1 MCIFGS
7 ENHPPMNAWNLKLFD
22 LIAGGH
28 QPDSALLRVASLLAE
43 GSTWVCAALILAAMW
58 MQPAVRARIA
68 FVLVVA
74 ALASLVSRELAA
86 AIGAPRPFML
96 GLSPEHISHGAR
108 AGLPSTHASV
118 MFTVA
123 FMLVADRRLRA
134 IGLAV
139 LGLAAATAWARVYV
153 GVHFPADVAAGALLG
168 ACMAGAAQAALHG
181 AEGLRA
187 NAGPQLTRLTHLLAG
202 PGLGLWLLGG
212 FAVAAAGVGLNMPLT
227 IGPGFVLEGGAVE
240 NGTLVL
246 YVVAALLVVKMRP
259 PAWSGRD
266 AGALCIVLFALAA
279 HEAHLSA
286 ALFDIG
292 RLKAHLDGVE
302 TSPQM
307 ALALAVLGTVGVA
320 AIWLTRRLWVV
331 WRSALLRRRWRPAAR
346 TVAAFGVALLT
357 AASLDQLQAALADG
371 NLLPYVPAT
380 LRYLML
386 SMEEVLEFAL
396 PVLAVLGLLQLQVGR
411 YPTWFR
417 RRADSAN
424 RHEARL
430 A

>member
-1 MCIFGS
+1 
-7 ENHPPMNAWNLKLFD
+7 MNTWNLALFD

-28 QPDSALLRVASLLAE
+28 QPDSLVLRVASLLAE
-43 GSTWVCAALILAAMW
+43 GSTWLCAALILAATW

-68 FVLVVA
+68 LVLVVA
-74 ALASLVSRELAA
+74 ALASLVSRELAT

-139 LGLAAATAWARVYV
+139 MAMAVATAWARVYV
-153 GVHFPADVAAGALLG
+153 GVHFPLDVAAGALLG
-168 ACMAGAAQAALHG
+168 ACMAGAAQAAIHG
-181 AEGLRA
+181 AARLHARA
-187 NAGPQLTRLTHLLAG
+187 EPRLTRLTQLLAG
-202 PGLGLWLLGG
+202 QGLGLWLLGG
-212 FAVAAAGVGLNMPLT
+212 FVVAATGVGMNMPLT
-227 IGPGFVLEGGAVE
+227 IGPGLLLEGGAVE

-246 YVVAALLVVKMRP
+246 YVIAALLVLRMRP
-259 PAWSGRD
+259 PAWSWRD
-266 AGALCIVLFALAA
+266 ASALCVVLLALAA
-279 HEAHLSA
+279 REAHLHMM
-286 ALFDIG
+286 LFDIG
-292 RLKAHLDGVE
+292 MLKTHIDSVG
-302 TSPQM
+302 TSTQIV
-307 ALALAVLGTVGVA
+307 LAIAVLGTVGVA
-320 AIWLTRRLWVV
+320 AIWLARRLGGV
-331 WRSALLRRRWRPAAR
+331 WRSALLRRRWRPAAH

-357 AASLDQLQAALADG
+357 AGSLDQLQAMLADG
-371 NLLPYVPAT
+371 NVLPYVPAT

-386 SMEEVLEFAL
+386 SMEEVLELAL
-396 PVLAVLGLLQLQVGR
+396 PVLAMLGLLQLQVGR

-417 RRADSAN
+417 RS
-424 RHEARL
+424 RHAGTLGARTARL

>member
-1 MCIFGS
+1 
-7 ENHPPMNAWNLKLFD
+7 MNTWNLRLFE

-28 QPDSALLRVASLLAE
+28 QPDSGLLRVASLLAE
-43 GSTWVCAALILAAMW
+43 GSTWLCAVLILAAVW
-58 MQPAVRARIA
+58 MQPPGRARIA

-74 ALASLVSRELAA
+74 ALASVLSRELAA

-123 FMLVADRRLRA
+123 FLLVADLRLRA

-139 LGLAAATAWARVYV
+139 LALAVATAWARVYV

-168 ACMAGAAQAALHG
+168 ACMAGAAQAAVHG
-181 AEGLRA
+181 AEGLRVR
-187 NAGPQLTRLTHLLAG
+187 AGPQLTRLTRLLAG

-212 FAVAAAGVGLNMPLT
+212 FAVAAAGVGINMPLT

-240 NGTLVL
+240 NGTLGL
-246 YVVAALLVVKMRP
+246 YVVAALLVLRMRP
-259 PAWSGRD
+259 PAWSWRD
-266 AGALCIVLFALAA
+266 AGALCIVLLALAA
-279 HEAHLSA
+279 HEAHLDT

-292 RLKAHLDGVE
+292 LLTARLGGVG
-302 TSPQM
+302 TSSHKV
-307 ALALAVLGTVGVA
+307 LAVAVLGTVGA
-320 AIWLTRRLWVV
+320 AAVWLVRRLWAVR
-331 WRSALLRRRWRPAAR
+331 RSALLRRRWRPAAR

-357 AASLDQLQAALADG
+357 AGSLDQLQATLADG
-371 NLLPYVPAT
+371 NVLPYVPAT

-386 SMEEVLEFAL
+386 SMEEVLELAL

-417 RRADSAN
+417 RNADGADRRAS
-424 RHEARL
+424 RL

>member
-1 MCIFGS
+1 
-7 ENHPPMNAWNLKLFD
+7 MNTWNLKLFA

-28 QPDSALLRVASLLAE
+28 QPDSGLLRVASLLAE
-43 GSTWVCAALILAAMW
+43 GSTWLCAALILVAVF
-58 MQPAVRARIA
+58 MQPAVRSHIA
-68 FVLVVA
+68 LVLVVA
-74 ALASLVSRELAA
+74 AFASMVSRELAS

-123 FMLVADRRLRA
+123 FMLTADLRLRT

-139 LGLAAATAWARVYV
+139 LSMAIATGWARIYI
-153 GVHFPADVAAGALLG
+153 GVHFPADVAAGAVLG
-168 ACMAGAAQAALHG
+168 ACIAGAAQAAIQG
-181 AEGLRA
+181 ANRLRTRA
-187 NAGPQLTRLTHLLAG
+187 DPQLAWLTQRLAG

-212 FAVAAAGVGLNMPLT
+212 FAMAAVGLGLNMPLT
-227 IGPGFVLEGGAVE
+227 IGPGFVLEGGTVE

-246 YVVAALLVVKMRP
+246 YVVAAMLVLRMRP
-259 PAWSGRD
+259 PAWSWRD
-266 AGALCIVLFALAA
+266 AGALCIVLLALAA
-279 HEAHLSA
+279 HDANLHVA
-286 ALFDIG
+286 MFDMDLLQA
-292 RLKAHLDGVE
+292 RFPGVGA
-302 TSPQM
+302 SPQI
-307 ALALAVLGTVGVA
+307 ALAIAVSGTVAAA
-320 AIWLTRRLWVV
+320 AIWLTRRLWMV

-357 AASLDQLQAALADG
+357 AGSLDQLQAMLADG
-371 NLLPYVPAT
+371 NSLRHLPAT

-386 SMEEVLEFAL
+386 SMEEVLELAL
-396 PVLAVLGLLQLQVGR
+396 PVLAVLGLLQLQMGR

-417 RRADSAN
+417 RNADGSH
-424 RHEARL
+424 RGSPRL

>member
-1 MCIFGS
+1 
-7 ENHPPMNAWNLKLFD
+7 MNTWNLKLFD

-28 QPDSALLRVASLLAE
+28 QPDSGLLRIASLLAE
-43 GSTWVCAALILAAMW
+43 GSTWLCAALILAALW

-74 ALASLVSRELAA
+74 ALASVVSREMAT

-96 GLSPEHISHGAR
+96 GLSPEHISHGTR

-123 FMLVADRRLRA
+123 FMLIADRRLRA
-134 IGLAV
+134 VGLAV
-139 LGLAAATAWARVYV
+139 LAMAVATAWARVYV

-168 ACMAGAAQAALHG
+168 VCMAGAAQAAIHS
-181 AEGLRA
+181 AERLRGRA
-187 NAGPQLTRLTHLLAG
+187 EPQLTRLTQFLAG
-202 PGLGLWLLGG
+202 PGLALWLLGG
-212 FAVAAAGVGLNMPLT
+212 FAVAATGVGLNMPLT
-227 IGPGFVLEGGAVE
+227 IGPGVLLEGGAVE

-246 YVVAALLVVKMRP
+246 YVVAAMLVLKMRP
-259 PAWSGRD
+259 PAWSWRD
-266 AGALCIVLFALAA
+266 AGALCIVLLALAA
-279 HEAHLSA
+279 REAHLHL

-292 RLKAHLDGVE
+292 ILRTRADSGGML
-302 TSPQM
+302 PQIV
-307 ALALAVLGTVGVA
+307 LLVAVLGTVGVA
-320 AIWLTRRLWVV
+320 AIWLGRRLWLV

-346 TVAAFGVALLT
+346 TVATFGVALLT
-357 AASLDQLQAALADG
+357 AGSLDQLQAMLADS
-371 NLLPYVPAT
+371 NILPYVPAT

-386 SMEEVLEFAL
+386 SMEELLELAL
-396 PVLAVLGLLQLQVGR
+396 PVLVLLGLLQLQVGR

-417 RRADSAN
+417 RNADGTGQHAV
-424 RHEARL
+424 RL

>member
-1 MCIFGS
+1 
-7 ENHPPMNAWNLKLFD
+7 MNTWNLKLFE

-28 QPDSALLRVASLLAE
+28 QPDSGLLRVASLLAE
-43 GSTWVCAALILAAMW
+43 GSTWLCAALILAALW

-74 ALASLVSRELAA
+74 ALASVVSRELAA

-96 GLSPEHISHGAR
+96 GLSPEHIGHGAR

-123 FMLVADRRLRA
+123 FMLIADRRLRA
-134 IGLAV
+134 VGLAV
-139 LGLAAATAWARVYV
+139 LAMAVATAWARVYV

-168 ACMAGAAQAALHG
+168 ACMARAAQAAIHG
-181 AEGLRA
+181 VERLRGRAEL
-187 NAGPQLTRLTHLLAG
+187 QLTRLTQFLAG
-202 PGLGLWLLGG
+202 PGLALWLLGG
-212 FAVAAAGVGLNMPLT
+212 FAVAATGVGLNMPLT
-227 IGPGFVLEGGAVE
+227 IGPGVLLEGGAVE

-246 YVVAALLVVKMRP
+246 YVIAAMLVLKMRP
-259 PAWSGRD
+259 PAWSWRD
-266 AGALCIVLFALAA
+266 AGALCIVLLALAA
-279 HEAHLSA
+279 REAHLHL

-292 RLKAHLDGVE
+292 ILRTRTESGAML
-302 TSPQM
+302 PQI
-307 ALALAVLGTVGVA
+307 ALLVAVLGTVGVA
-320 AIWLTRRLWVV
+320 AMWLGRRLWSV

-346 TVAAFGVALLT
+346 TVATFGVALLT
-357 AASLDQLQAALADG
+357 AGSLDQLQTMLADG
-371 NLLPYVPAT
+371 NILPYVPAT

-386 SMEEVLEFAL
+386 SMEEVLELAL
-396 PVLAVLGLLQLQVGR
+396 PVLVLLGLLQLQVGR

-417 RRADSAN
+417 RNADGTGQ
-424 RHEARL
+424 HTARL

>member
-1 MCIFGS
+1 MPARIAAPV
-7 ENHPPMNAWNLKLFD
+7 NTWNLKLFD

-28 QPDSALLRVASLLAE
+28 QPDSGLLRVASLLAE
-43 GSTWVCAALILAAMW
+43 GSTWLCAALILVAVW

-68 FVLVVA
+68 LVLVVA

-86 AIGAPRPFML
+86 AVGAPRPFML

-139 LGLAAATAWARVYV
+139 LAMAVATAWARVYV

-168 ACMAGAAQAALHG
+168 ACMAGAAQAAMHG
-181 AEGLRA
+181 VEGLRVRA
-187 NAGPQLTRLTHLLAG
+187 RPPLTRLTHLLAG

-212 FAVAAAGVGLNMPLT
+212 FTVVAAGVGLNMPLT

-246 YVVAALLVVKMRP
+246 YIVAAMLVLRMRP
-259 PAWSGRD
+259 PAWSWRD
-266 AGALCIVLFALAA
+266 AGALCIVLLALAA
-279 HEAHLSA
+279 RDAHLDTM
-286 ALFDIG
+286 LFDIG
-292 RLKAHLDGVE
+292 LLKTRFEDLT
-302 TSPQM
+302 TSPQIV
-307 ALALAVLGTVGVA
+307 LAIAVLGTVGA
-320 AIWLTRRLWVV
+320 ATIWLARRLWAVG
-331 WRSALLRRRWRPAAR
+331 RSALLRRRWRPAAR

-357 AASLDQLQAALADG
+357 AGSLDQLQAALADG
-371 NLLPYVPAT
+371 NILPYVPAT

-386 SMEEVLEFAL
+386 SMEEVLELAL
-396 PVLAVLGLLQLQVGR
+396 PVLALLGLLQLQVGR

-417 RRADSAN
+417 RNADGPDRQA
-424 RHEARL
+424 ARL

>member
-1 MCIFGS
+1 
-7 ENHPPMNAWNLKLFD
+7 MNTWNLALFD

-28 QPDSALLRVASLLAE
+28 QPDSLVLRVASLLAE
-43 GSTWVCAALILAAMW
+43 GSTWLCAALILAAVW

-68 FVLVVA
+68 LVLVVA
-74 ALASLVSRELAA
+74 ALASLVSRELAT

-139 LGLAAATAWARVYV
+139 LAMAVATAWARVYV
-153 GVHFPADVAAGALLG
+153 GVHFPVDVAAGALLG
-168 ACMAGAAQAALHG
+168 ACMAGAAQAAIHG
-181 AEGLRA
+181 ADRLRA
-187 NAGPQLTRLTHLLAG
+187 RAESRLTRLTQLLAG
-202 PGLGLWLLGG
+202 QGLGVWLLGG
-212 FAVAAAGVGLNMPLT
+212 FAVAAISIGLNMPLT
-227 IGPGFVLEGGAVE
+227 IGPGLLLEGGAVE

-246 YVVAALLVVKMRP
+246 YVIAALLVLKMRP
-259 PAWSGRD
+259 PAWSWRD
-266 AGALCIVLFALAA
+266 AGALCIVLLALAA
-279 HEAHLSA
+279 REAHLHVT
-286 ALFDIG
+286 LFDFGSLKTQVDSG
-292 RLKAHLDGVE
+292 RML
-302 TSPQM
+302 PQIVVVI
-307 ALALAVLGTVGVA
+307 AVLGTIGA
-320 AIWLTRRLWVV
+320 AAFWLARRLWGV

-346 TVAAFGVALLT
+346 TVAAFGVAVLT
-357 AASLDQLQAALADG
+357 AGSLDQLQAMLADG
-371 NLLPYVPAT
+371 NVLPYVPAT

-386 SMEEVLEFAL
+386 SMEEVLELAL

-417 RRADSAN
+417 RHADGPDRRAT
-424 RHEARL
+424 RL